1 MSCGNQKRPK
11 RGFSLSDLLRGEIG
25 FIIGFNAFYIQ
36 QKRLT
41 LTVSIYSIKTGQV
54 NRVTAR
60 LKTGGKSEL
69 HRAGCWVMPRRG
81 DPTESATETY
91 RPASSGVRVKW

>member
-1 MSCGNQKRPK
+1 LWQSEKAKER
-11 RGFSLSDLLRGEIG
+11 LLLIKFIEGEGVG